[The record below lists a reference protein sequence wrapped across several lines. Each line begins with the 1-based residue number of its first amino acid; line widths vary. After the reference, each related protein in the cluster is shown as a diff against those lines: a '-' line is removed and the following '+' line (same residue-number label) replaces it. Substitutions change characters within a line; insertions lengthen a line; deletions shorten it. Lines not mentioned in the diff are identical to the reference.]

1 MGTLNFSLNAL
12 ISSSVTCPSDLANLA
27 DNIIKLKV
35 NSTKESLKNL
45 LKNIKTIALVGAS
58 SNPERD
64 SYKVMKFLIDKGYE
78 IFPINPNQANNKILD
93 VDCYSNI
100 KEIKKKIDMVDIFR
114 AQEFVMEI
122 TQDAIAIGVQVIWTQ
137 EGIVDEKSADLAKNA
152 GIIFVMNECPKK
164 ILEN

>member
-1 MGTLNFSLNAL
+1 M
-12 ISSSVTCPSDLANLA
+12 
-27 DNIIKLKV
+27 

-64 SYKVMKFLIDKGYE
+64 SYKVMKFLMDKGYE
-78 IFPINPNQANNKILD
+78 VFPINPNELNNKILD

-100 KEIKKKIDMVDIFR
+100 QEIKKKIDMVDIFR

>member
-1 MGTLNFSLNAL
+1 M
-12 ISSSVTCPSDLANLA
+12 
-27 DNIIKLKV
+27 

-45 LKNIKTIALVGAS
+45 LKNIKTIAIVGAS
-58 SNPERD
+58 SNPEKD
-64 SYKVMKFLIDKGYE
+64 SYKVMKFLINKGYE
-78 IFPINPNQANNKILD
+78 IFPINPNEANNKILG
-93 VDCYSNI
+93 VDCYLNI
-100 KEIKKKIDMVDIFR
+100 QEIKKKIDMVDIFR
-114 AQEFVMEI
+114 AQEFAMEI

>member
-1 MGTLNFSLNAL
+1 MLALIKLNFQKIRHIGHAF
-12 ISSSVTCPSDLANLA
+12 V
-27 DNIIKLKV
+27 IKLKV
-35 NSTKESLKNL
+35 NESKESLKNL
-45 LKNIKTIALVGAS
+45 LKSIKTIAIIGAS

-64 SYKVMKFLIDKGYE
+64 SYKGMKFLIEKGYE
-78 IFPINPNQANNKILD
+78 VFPINPNEFNNKILD

-100 KEIKKKIDMVDIFR
+100 QEIKKKIDMVDIFR

-164 ILEN
+164 ILKS

>member
-1 MGTLNFSLNAL
+1 
-12 ISSSVTCPSDLANLA
+12 
-27 DNIIKLKV
+27 V

-78 IFPINPNQANNKILD
+78 VFPINPNELNNKILD

-100 KEIKKKIDMVDIFR
+100 QEIKKKIDMVDIFR

-152 GIIFVMNECPKK
+152 GIIFIMNECPKK

>member
-1 MGTLNFSLNAL
+1 M
-12 ISSSVTCPSDLANLA
+12 
-27 DNIIKLKV
+27 

-137 EGIVDEKSADLAKNA
+137 EGIVDEKSSDLAKNA